1 MAVIEVCC
9 PDMAAV
15 RRAVECRADRIELC
29 RNLELDGLTPSRE
42 EIRQAVAECHAAGV
56 KVHVLI
62 RSREGGFVY
71 GADEVRQMS
80 DEIRMAL
87 EEGADGVVI
96 GALTEEGDVDMP
108 VCRGWIETARA
119 CASASGSVR
128 PLGITFHR
136 AFDVCR
142 DVRHALEDIIAL
154 GCDRLLTSG
163 HASSAFEGMPV
174 LAELVKASAGRLK
187 ILAGAGVSAENY
199 RQIMAGTGVGEVHGS
214 FRGGIP
220 EREETHNNI

>member
-9 PDMAAV
+9 PDMSAV
-15 RRAVECRADRIELC
+15 RRAIGCRADRIELC

-42 EIRQAVAECHAAGV
+42 DMRQAVAECHAAGV

-62 RSREGGFVY
+62 RSRDGDFVY
-71 GADEVRQMS
+71 NADEVRQMA
-80 DEIRMAL
+80 DEIRVAL

-96 GALTEEGDVDMP
+96 GALTKEGEVDMP
-108 VCRGWIETARA
+108 VCRGWIEAARA
-119 CASASGSVR
+119 FTAASGSVR
-128 PLGITFHR
+128 PLGIIFHR

-142 DVRHALEDIIAL
+142 DMRQALEDIIAL

-174 LAELVKASAGRLK
+174 LAELVKASDGRLK

-199 RQIMAGTGVGEVHGS
+199 RQIMDMTGVGEVHGS

-220 EREETHNNI
+220 VRDNV